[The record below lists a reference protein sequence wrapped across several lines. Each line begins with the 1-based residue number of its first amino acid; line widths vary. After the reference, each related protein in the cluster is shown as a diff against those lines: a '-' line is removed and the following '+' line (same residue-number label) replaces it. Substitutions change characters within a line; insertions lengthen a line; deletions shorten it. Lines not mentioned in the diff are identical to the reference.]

1 MEDGVERVEV
11 VRALGDL
18 AIEERQQAGGKG
30 GTLARLHQAGYP
42 VPEGFVVLPEAF
54 DGDALTPGAWE
65 QVKAYLDRL
74 RSGGTGV
81 SFAIRS
87 SALNE
92 DSAQASFAG
101 EFETVLDVQSD
112 DEVRAAVETVH
123 GSRHAERVEAYSRA
137 HDLGAIQEMAVVVQR
152 LVHAELS
159 GVLFTADPVAGNR
172 KTMTGNYVCG
182 LGDKLVSG
190 KVNPLAFTLGRPDG
204 AYEGPPELE
213 RHAKGLY
220 GLAVGVEREL
230 GSPQDIE
237 WAVVGRKLHLLQSRP
252 ITTLGKLDPFS
263 DRWNDSLEGDFL
275 WSNVNFGE
283 AVSEVMTP
291 LSWSVLELTLEEWT
305 IIPGHHPAG
314 NIGGI
319 PYLNLSTFASVYAAM
334 GRSGQGLL
342 EALEGTVYTRLPEGL
357 EIPLVPLT
365 KRSLISVLLG
375 VARLQLGMRQ
385 AMRGLPAYVETN
397 PLWCKRMRQAIQE
410 STPAQLIALWEKEI
424 EPHVRRSVLT
434 VLGSASYSADYTT
447 GLRRKLTPLVGPDD
461 AATLTS
467 SLSGDGA
474 LLACLGPVVG
484 LARVA
489 RGELDGGEYLDQY
502 GHRGPEEFELSARRP
517 AEDPE
522 WLDHQLARFDET
534 TADLES
540 MLAAQRD
547 EFEAAWQRFETGHP
561 WKARSMRRRIDQV
574 APRAQLREA
583 ARSEYAR
590 DRWVVREFALRAGE
604 ETGLGDGIFFLT
616 VAEMLDVLRGD
627 LEAAD
632 HISTRRETYEEYRAL
647 PAYPPVIIGS
657 FEPFQWAADPDR
669 RTDLFDSRAGAGA
682 SMLSASAR
690 GSINGSPGSAGRV
703 EGMVRRLARL
713 EEGDQLQEGE
723 ILLTAQTNIGWTFL
737 FPRTAAIITDVGA
750 PLSHAAIVARELG
763 IPAVVGCGNAT
774 MRLKTGDRVRVD
786 GGRGVVEILE
796 RA

>member
-1 MEDGVERVEV
+1 VQVEVEQVEV

-18 AIEERQQAGGKG
+18 TKEEQKSSGGKG
-30 GTLARLHQAGYP
+30 GTLARLHQAGFP
-42 VPEGFVVLPEAF
+42 VPDGFVILPPAF
-54 DGDALTPGAWE
+54 DGDALMQDAWD
-65 QVKAYLDRL
+65 QITAHLDHL
-74 RSGGTGV
+74 RTASSGV

-112 DEVRAAVETVH
+112 DEVRSAVETVRQ
-123 GSRHAERVEAYSRA
+123 SRHAERVEVYSQA
-137 HDLGAIQEMAVVVQR
+137 HGPGAIQEMAVVVQR
-152 LVHAELS
+152 LVQAELS

-172 KTMTGNYVCG
+172 KTMTGNYVHG

-190 KVNPLAFTLGRPDG
+190 EVNPLGFTLGRPDG
-204 AYEGPPELE
+204 TYEGPAEFE
-213 RHAKGLY
+213 RYAKGLY
-220 GLAVGVEREL
+220 ELAVGAEREL

-237 WAVVGRKLHLLQSRP
+237 WAVEGGKLHLLQSRP
-252 ITTLGKLDPFS
+252 ITTLGSGDPFS
-263 DRWNDSLEGDFL
+263 GKWNASLEGDYL

-283 AVSEVMTP
+283 AVSQVMTP
-291 LSWSVLELTLEEWT
+291 LSWSVLEFTLEEWT

-357 EIPLVPLT
+357 EIPLIPLT
-365 KRSLISVLLG
+365 KRLLASVLLG

-385 AMRGLPAYVETN
+385 AVRGLPAYVEAN
-397 PLWCKRMRQAIQE
+397 PLWCRRMRQAIQE
-410 STPAQLIALWEKEI
+410 STPAQLIALWEREV

-434 VLGSASYSADYTT
+434 VLGSASHSADYTT
-447 GLRRKLTPLVGPDD
+447 ALRRELTPLVGAED
-461 AATLTS
+461 AAALTS
-467 SLSGDGA
+467 SLSGDGD
-474 LLACLGPVVG
+474 LLASLGPVVG

-489 RGELDGGEYLDQY
+489 RGKLDRGEYLDQY
-502 GHRGPEEFELSARRP
+502 GHRGPEEFELAARRP

-522 WLDHQLARFDET
+522 WLDQQLARFDET
-534 TADLES
+534 PADLES
-540 MLAAQRD
+540 MLAAQHDR
-547 EFEAAWQRFETGHP
+547 FEAAWQRFPAGHP
-561 WKARSMRRRIDQV
+561 RTARSRRRRIDQV

-590 DRWVVREFALRAGE
+590 DRWVVRDFALRAGRV
-604 ETGLGDGIFFLT
+604 TGLGDGIFFLT

-627 LEAAD
+627 LKVAD
-632 HISTRRETYEEYRAL
+632 HIGARRVTYEKYRAL
-647 PAYPPVIIGS
+647 PAYPPVVIGR

-669 RTDLFDSRAGAGA
+669 RTDLYDSRAGAAA
-682 SMLSASAR
+682 SRLPATAR
-690 GSINGSPGSAGRV
+690 DSITGSPGSAGRV
-703 EGMVRRLARL
+703 EGVVRRLARL
-713 EEGDQLQEGE
+713 DEGNQLQQGE

-737 FPRTAAIITDVGA
+737 FARTAAIITDVGA

-763 IPAVVGCGNAT
+763 IPAVVGCGDAT

-786 GGRGVVEILE
+786 GGRGVVDILE

>member
-1 MEDGVERVEV
+1 VRANVEQVEV

-18 AIEERQQAGGKG
+18 TAEDQELPGGKG
-30 GTLARLHQAGYP
+30 GMLARLHQAGFP
-42 VPEGFVVLPEAF
+42 VPDGFVILPPAF
-54 DGDALTPGAWE
+54 DGDALMPGAWD
-65 QVKAYLDRL
+65 QVRAHLDHMRAA
-74 RSGGTGV
+74 SSGV
-81 SFAIRS
+81 SFAVRS
-87 SALNE
+87 SALSE
-92 DSAQASFAG
+92 DSTQASFAG

-112 DEVRAAVETVH
+112 DEVRAAVETVRR
-123 GSRHAERVEAYSRA
+123 SRHAERVEVCSRA
-137 HDLGAIQEMAVVVQR
+137 HGLGAVQEMAVVVQR

-159 GVLFTADPVAGNR
+159 GVLFTVDPIAGNR
-172 KTMTGNYVCG
+172 KTMTGNYVHG

-190 KVNPLAFTLGRPDG
+190 EVNPRAFTLGRPEG
-204 AYEGPPELE
+204 AYEGPPEFE
-213 RHAKGLY
+213 RHAKGLFE
-220 GLAVGVEREL
+220 LAVGAEREL

-237 WAVVGRKLHLLQSRP
+237 WAVEGRKLNLLQSRP
-252 ITTLGKLDPFS
+252 ITTLGSRDPFS
-263 DRWNDSLEGDFL
+263 GKWNASLEGDFL

-291 LSWSVLELTLEEWT
+291 LSWSVLEFTLEEWT

-334 GRSGQGLL
+334 GRSGHGLL

-357 EIPLVPLT
+357 EIPLIPLT
-365 KRSLISVLLG
+365 KRMLVSVLLG
-375 VARLQLGMRQ
+375 VARLQLAMRQ
-385 AMRGLPAYVETN
+385 AMRGLPAYVEAN
-397 PLWCKRMRQAIQE
+397 PLWCRRMRLAIQG
-410 STPAQLIALWEKEI
+410 STPAQLMALWEKEI

-434 VLGSASYSADYTT
+434 VLGSASHSADYTT

-461 AATLTS
+461 AAALTS
-467 SLSGDGA
+467 NLSGDGE

-522 WLDHQLARFDET
+522 WLDQQLARFYET
-534 TADLES
+534 PADLES

-547 EFEAAWQRFETGHP
+547 EFEAAWQRFQAAHP
-561 WKARSMRRRIDQV
+561 RKASSMRRRIDQV

-590 DRWVVREFALRAGE
+590 DRWVVRDLALRAGTV
-604 ETGLGDGIFFLT
+604 TGLGDGVFFLT

-632 HISTRRETYEEYRAL
+632 HIGARRETYEKYRAL
-647 PAYPPVIIGS
+647 PAYPPVVIGR
-657 FEPFQWAADPDR
+657 FEPFKWAADPDR
-669 RTDLFDSRAGAGA
+669 RTDLFDSRAGA
-682 SMLSASAR
+682 SASRLPATAR
-690 GSINGSPGSAGRV
+690 GSISGSPGSAGRV
-703 EGMVRRLARL
+703 EGVVRRLARV
-713 EEGDQLQEGE
+713 EEGDQLQQGE

-737 FPRTAAIITDVGA
+737 FPRAAAIITDVGA

-763 IPAVVGCGNAT
+763 IPAVVGCGDAT
-774 MRLKTGDRVRVD
+774 MRLKTGDWVRVD
-786 GGRGVVEILE
+786 GGRGVVEILG
-796 RA
+796 RP